1 MRVITPRE
9 TSWLAINTISTSA
22 KSPASGAAPGVVV
35 TLLVVC
41 LFAGLAWQFEY
52 WRVSRLQHSRLALQA
67 DDLDRRLPQLAVLP
81 RLLSADPR
89 LHAALAANDD
99 ETVAL
104 ANRTLARAQR
114 ESAVDFAFLMD
125 TTGVTVAASNWRDEV
140 SFVGRNYQFRPY
152 FSGAL
157 AGRRSTFFAV
167 GATTGV
173 PGYFIADSVRN
184 GDEVIGVVVVKLEL
198 DQLLN
203 SWQADQYTSLLHDEL
218 GVVILATDPELL
230 YTPARELTASELSAI
245 ADDRRYQVNHQS
257 QLLPV
262 TRFNW
267 YRNGWHWRRDDQSLR
282 RYVAIDRELASE
294 PWTLRHLVPLG
305 TITLTA
311 AWYLFALL
319 AIAAL
324 AVLGRRSYRQQR
336 LLAQTQQRNAEQL
349 EAEVQARTREL
360 ESAQQALIAE
370 ANFAMLGRM
379 SAAINH
385 EINQPLASLTF
396 NLATLRKLIDSP
408 DARAEDIRDTVVDSD
423 RTTKRISRVI
433 DTLRSVARQ
442 RNSHFAAVEIG
453 RVLSDVVLIVR
464 RERPVA
470 SKALQEARLESLL
483 EQRDLRI
490 NGNEILLQQ
499 AFLNLLY
506 NAFDAT
512 LQLDDPQVSLQI
524 ETDGHQVQ
532 ILVCD
537 NGAGV
542 AAEEAEQLFE
552 PFHTD
557 PGRSSGLG
565 LGLTLARQIVEDHGG
580 TISYRPGSTDGSIFS
595 VSLLLVDGDKP

>member
-89 LHAALAANDD
+89 LHAALATNDD